1 MYNETTIEVLLFR
14 FHDSQLV
21 LNSRLII
28 NNIYSALSLNTA
40 YFMFSNIA
48 TISPG
53 LLYQIDTKNSHLQYQ
68 IIKSG
73 DSLNYVSHIKCK
85 CGNGRIGK
93 TLYIQTGEKAA
104 GTSGPRSGLRLPLK
118 RLVFIFTRYFHS
130 VQNLGLSSRNN
141 R

>member
-14 FHDSQLV
+14 FLDSQLA

-40 YFMFSNIA
+40 Y
-48 TISPG
+48 
-53 LLYQIDTKNSHLQYQ
+53 
-68 IIKSG
+68 
-73 DSLNYVSHIKCK
+73 NYVSHIKCK

-104 GTSGPRSGLRLPLK
+104 GTSGPRSGLRLPLR
-118 RLVFIFTRYFHS
+118 RLMFIFTRYFHS
-130 VQNLGLSSRNN
+130 VQNLGLSSGNN